1 MNIEMIFEEIIH
13 SEQRALDDRCK
24 LNEVKNKIPKIRGM
38 IQKCYEDISTSEET
52 LDNTGL
58 KLCEE
63 EMDLELLK
71 IRQQSVESKEVEIEK
86 EVHNLKKRMVEEK
99 MRLTVE
105 KDEFIIELN
114 QFLQEYDVTN
124 DAREERKQ
132 QHQEQFLKLKGI
144 IAELE
149 KDKNELMY
157 QFDRWGA
164 MKMLQDENSA
174 KSLHARKQ
182 LAALETDFSQENMN
196 TEALQKER
204 IKVFKEL
211 EINPEYLKLKKEL
224 QLYKEKLQP
233 SALLFPAK

>member
-149 KDKNELMY
+149 K
-157 QFDRWGA
+157 
-164 MKMLQDENSA
+164 
-174 KSLHARKQ
+174 
-182 LAALETDFSQENMN
+182 ALETDFSQENMN